1 MCHIGNG
8 KKQNK
13 DLETV
18 EFKKNNEMN
27 KNRMLDVTFQVF
39 KRVPTCLK
47 GFYRLIDQGWRLKW
61 FDNQNP

>member
-47 GFYRLIDQGWRLKW
+47 GFYRLIDQG
-61 FDNQNP
+61 